1 MICLNQVQVKNKLT
15 TEGNMSKIFKS
26 LVSSLFCISI
36 ISACSDTSNVNMVM
50 PEQTQANQTIN
61 KFSLLEDAPVFSKRE
76 LGTISSLATNS
87 IGDQKKKQ
95 LKLHTFYF
103 KCYSNGSAYSV
114 SDGNAHM
121 KMLNEG
127 ASATGIDLDANGN
140 GSISMDE
147 ISKLVTSDAYIKFF
161 RQKYIN
167 FSFQKLDKNQD
178 SKLSV
183 DEYNQFNTVIK
194 AKEIA
199 DFQLLE
205 EFAEHDYNS
214 SRNLDLEEYE
224 DFFMKYLL
232 IKYGATK

>member
-1 MICLNQVQVKNKLT
+1 
-15 TEGNMSKIFKS
+15 MSKIFKS

-36 ISACSDTSNVNMVM
+36 ISACSDNTNINMLT
-50 PEQTQANQTIN
+50 PDQTQSNQTIK
-61 KFSLLEDAPVFSKRE
+61 KFSLEDAPVFNKRE
-76 LGTISSLATNS
+76 LGTISSLVTNS
-87 IGDQKKKQ
+87 ISDQKKKQ

-103 KCYSNGSAYSV
+103 KCYSNGASYTV

-127 ASATGIDLDANGN
+127 ASATGIALDSNGN
-140 GSISMDE
+140 GSVTMDE

-178 SKLSV
+178 NKLSV